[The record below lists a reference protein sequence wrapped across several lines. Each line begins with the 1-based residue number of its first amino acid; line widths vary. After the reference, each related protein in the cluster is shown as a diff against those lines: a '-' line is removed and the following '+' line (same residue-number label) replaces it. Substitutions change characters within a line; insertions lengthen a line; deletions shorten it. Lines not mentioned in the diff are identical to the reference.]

1 MKIFRI
7 KVIFFIF
14 FVLILMALAW
24 LVSGIYSPNE
34 NLKDSEIFEVKKGE
48 NLFTIADNL
57 KEKKLIKNKYS
68 FVLYVAFKNKAHLLK
83 AGDYEISPKMSAKEI
98 ADMIIQGKNRLIRV
112 TIPEGWNLRD
122 IGFYFENLGMFQAE
136 EIWEIA
142 GFPATVYKE
151 GINLPKPRDFS
162 QKYSFL
168 KEKPTN
174 IGLEGYLF
182 PDTYF
187 ISKDVTVDEII
198 TMMLDNFDRKID
210 SQLREEIR
218 KQNKTLFQ
226 IVTMASLLEKEAKT
240 PEDKKIIS
248 GILWKRLKYGM
259 PLQVDA
265 TISYITG
272 KKSVKISSKETQID
286 SPYNTYK
293 YKGLPIGP
301 ICNPGMESILAAVY
315 PQETDY
321 WYYLSTPEGE
331 ILYSKTL
338 KEHNIKKAKYLK

>member
-151 GINLPKPRDFS
+151 GIDLPKPRDFS

-187 ISKDVTVDEII
+187 IPRDIKAEKII
-198 TMMLDNFDRKID
+198 TMMLDNFDCKID
-210 SQLREEIR
+210 PQLREKIKR
-218 KQNKTLFQ
+218 QNKTLFQ
-226 IVTMASLLEKEAKT
+226 IVIMASLLEKEAKN

-248 GILWKRLKYGM
+248 GILWKRLRYRM

-272 KKSVKISSKETQID
+272 KKSVKISNKETQID

-293 YKGLPIGP
+293 HEGLPIGP
-301 ICNPGMESILAAVY
+301 ICNPGIESILAAVY

-321 WYYLSTPEGE
+321 WYYLSTSEGK

-338 KEHNIKKAKYLK
+338 REHNLKKAKYLK

>member
-1 MKIFRI
+1 MSKKKI
-7 KVIFFIF
+7 IFALLLLIVASFLWLIF
-14 FVLILMALAW
+14 E
-24 LVSGIYSPNE
+24 IYSVNYHLE
-34 NLKDSEIFEVKKGE
+34 ASKVFEVKKGE
-48 NLFTIADNL
+48 DLFTIASNL
-57 KEKKLIKNKYS
+57 SKQNLIKNKYA
-68 FVLYVAFKNKAHLLK
+68 FIFYVLLKNKAHLLK
-83 AGDYEISPKMSAKEI
+83 AGDYEILPKMSIKEV
-98 ADMIIQGKNRLIRV
+98 ADMIIQGKNRLIKI

-136 EIWEIA
+136 EIWEVA
-142 GFPATVYKE
+142 GFPAIVYKE
-151 GINLPKPRDFS
+151 GIDLPRPKDFS
-162 QKYSFL
+162 QQYSFL
-168 KEKPTN
+168 KEKPVN

-187 ISKDVTVDEII
+187 ISKDVTVEELI
-198 TMMLDNFDRKID
+198 TMMLDNFDRKI
-210 SQLREEIR
+210 SPQLKEEIKR
-218 KQNKTLFQ
+218 QNKILFQ

-240 PEDKKIIS
+240 PEDKRIIS

-272 KKSVKISSKETQID
+272 KKSIKISKEETQID

-301 ICNPGMESILAAVY
+301 ICNPGMGSILAAVY

-338 KEHNIKKAKYLK
+338 KDHNIKKAKYLK

>member
-1 MKIFRI
+1 MSKKKI
-7 KVIFFIF
+7 IFALLLLIVASFLWLIF
-14 FVLILMALAW
+14 E
-24 LVSGIYSPNE
+24 IYSVNYYLE
-34 NLKDSEIFEVKKGE
+34 ASKVFEVKKGE
-48 NLFTIADNL
+48 DLFTIASNL
-57 KEKKLIKNKYS
+57 SKQNLIKNKYA
-68 FVLYVAFKNKAHLLK
+68 FIFYVLLKNKAHLLK
-83 AGDYEISPKMSAKEI
+83 AGDYEILPKMSIKEI
-98 ADMIIQGKNRLIRV
+98 ADMIIQGKSRLIKI

-151 GINLPKPRDFS
+151 GIDLPKPRDFS

-187 ISKDVTVDEII
+187 IPRDIKAEKII

-210 SQLREEIR
+210 PQLREKIKR
-218 KQNKTLFQ
+218 QNKTLFQ
-226 IVTMASLLEKEAKT
+226 IVTMASLLEKEAKN

-248 GILWKRLKYGM
+248 GILWKRLRYRM

-272 KKSVKISSKETQID
+272 KKSVKISNKETQID

-293 YKGLPIGP
+293 HEGLPIGP
-301 ICNPGMESILAAVY
+301 ICNPGIESILAAVY

-321 WYYLSTPEGE
+321 WYYLSTSEGK

-338 KEHNIKKAKYLK
+338 REHNLKKAKYLK